1 MFMACYSTGMFAKLT
16 GIVDD
21 IAEDHLVLDVNGVG
35 YLVAVTARTLDGLH
49 TGDAIA
55 LRIETQVGEDHIRL
69 YGFRSGDEQ
78 RWFRLLQSVQGVG
91 ARVALAILSVL
102 PPDRLAAAIAAQDKA
117 TLGQANGV
125 GKKLAERLVTELKDK
140 AAQETWAAP
149 VATNGAKMATPSIP
163 VAGADA
169 LSALVNLGYKPF
181 EAQQAVQAA
190 LAKSPAELPVGDLIR
205 AALKEA
211 AGNIVR

>member
-1 MFMACYSTGMFAKLT
+1 MFAKLT
-16 GIVDD
+16 GTVDD

-35 YLVAVTARTLDGLH
+35 YLVSLSARSLDGLH
-49 TGDAIA
+49 MGDAIS

-69 YGFRSGDEQ
+69 FGFRTADEQ

-102 PPDRLAAAIAAQDKA
+102 PPDRLAAAIAGQDKA
-117 TLGQANGV
+117 TLGQASGV

-149 VATNGAKMATPSIP
+149 VAGANGTNSIAAIP
-163 VAGADA
+163 AAGADA
-169 LSALVNLGYKPF
+169 LSALINLGYKPF

-190 LAKSPAELPVGDLIR
+190 LAKSDAAIPVGDLIR